1 MRILL
6 ADGDTKIHVIVRVWL
21 EKKGHC
27 VDSVNNG
34 KDALTAL
41 RNTTFDI
48 LITDVNMSLLNG
60 IDLVKET
67 LCLESSPKLIIL
79 LTSRCDN
86 EQLKNHFASTKV
98 HLHNKPFSPAA
109 LTELIETLSE
119 TNQQDTQMAG
129 VSSSGNA
136 ILCQDS

>member
-1 MRILL
+1 MRSISV
-6 ADGDTKIHVIVRVWL
+6 KMWL

-41 RNTTFDI
+41 RNTAFDI
-48 LITDVNMSLLNG
+48 LIADVNMSLLNG

-67 LCLESSPKLIIL
+67 LRLESGPELIIL

-86 EQLKNHFASTKV
+86 EQLKNHFASPQV
-98 HLHNKPFSPAA
+98 HLHNKPFSPVA

-119 TNQQDTQMAG
+119 KNRQDPQMAY
-129 VSSSGNA
+129 VSSSA
-136 ILCQDS
+136 YDTEYQDNQKSNIE